1 MSAYRLIGYDPEI
14 DYSFIETNRK
24 LRKQHPEIVA
34 SVVRQ
39 IQELGAVATLDEK
52 TGLLHLNQELRVS
65 IVLCRHI
72 TTDAGASRWL
82 VRLDE
87 GLKPDITIAAR
98 MDATNEG
105 IRDYY
110 LLPGIDMTW
119 ENLRLAEENGV
130 YLDALPVWDAGL
142 LFRHGEA
149 RKTPGG
155 CMNNEIIMIPIERI
169 RVLNPRPRDKK
180 KFEQIIQSIKN
191 LGLKKPIQVSLRSAE
206 EGTEPGYD
214 LVCGQ
219 GRMEAFLALGHKEIP
234 AIVVE
239 VSREERLLRSL
250 VENMARR
257 LPSRLALMNEI
268 ERLKADGY
276 SNVEIGKKLDI
287 ADGTVGGYIALKK
300 AGEERLL
307 DAAIN
312 GKIPLGVAMDI
323 AKADSPE
330 LQRELLKGFESKEL
344 NQFAIRTVKRLIDQR
359 RFVGKGRDTEADKK
373 KSRTNA
379 DSLIN
384 AFKRESQK
392 QRLMVKKARLCDAKL
407 VITVTALGKL
417 LGDENFFNLL
427 RAESLADIPQY
438 LQDKLAAMKKEAA

>member
-1 MSAYRLIGYDPEI
+1 
-14 DYSFIETNRK
+14 
-24 LRKQHPEIVA
+24 
-34 SVVRQ
+34 
-39 IQELGAVATLDEK
+39 
-52 TGLLHLNQELRVS
+52 
-65 IVLCRHI
+65 
-72 TTDAGASRWL
+72 
-82 VRLDE
+82 
-87 GLKPDITIAAR
+87 
-98 MDATNEG
+98 
-105 IRDYY
+105 
-110 LLPGIDMTW
+110 
-119 ENLRLAEENGV
+119 
-130 YLDALPVWDAGL
+130 
-142 LFRHGEA
+142 
-149 RKTPGG
+149 
-155 CMNNEIIMIPIERI
+155 MNNEIIMIPIERI

-287 ADGTVGGYIALKK
+287 ADSTVGGYIALKK

-323 AKADSPE
+323 AKANSPE

-344 NQFAIRTVKRLIDQR
+344 NQFAIRIVKRLIDQR

>member
-1 MSAYRLIGYDPEI
+1 
-14 DYSFIETNRK
+14 
-24 LRKQHPEIVA
+24 
-34 SVVRQ
+34 
-39 IQELGAVATLDEK
+39 
-52 TGLLHLNQELRVS
+52 
-65 IVLCRHI
+65 
-72 TTDAGASRWL
+72 
-82 VRLDE
+82 
-87 GLKPDITIAAR
+87 
-98 MDATNEG
+98 
-105 IRDYY
+105 
-110 LLPGIDMTW
+110 
-119 ENLRLAEENGV
+119 
-130 YLDALPVWDAGL
+130 
-142 LFRHGEA
+142 
-149 RKTPGG
+149 
-155 CMNNEIIMIPIERI
+155 MNNEILMIPIDRI

-276 SNVEIGKKLDI
+276 SNVEIGKKLDV

-427 RAESLADIPQY
+427 RAESLANIPQY

>member
-1 MSAYRLIGYDPEI
+1 
-14 DYSFIETNRK
+14 
-24 LRKQHPEIVA
+24 
-34 SVVRQ
+34 
-39 IQELGAVATLDEK
+39 
-52 TGLLHLNQELRVS
+52 
-65 IVLCRHI
+65 
-72 TTDAGASRWL
+72 
-82 VRLDE
+82 
-87 GLKPDITIAAR
+87 
-98 MDATNEG
+98 
-105 IRDYY
+105 
-110 LLPGIDMTW
+110 
-119 ENLRLAEENGV
+119 
-130 YLDALPVWDAGL
+130 
-142 LFRHGEA
+142 
-149 RKTPGG
+149 
-155 CMNNEIIMIPIERI
+155 MIPIERI

-323 AKADSPE
+323 AKTNSPE

-359 RFVGKGRDTEADKK
+359 RFVGKGRDTDADKK